1 MHVGQHKKPLKFG
14 ARIDGDSVHI
24 KSEKKVSHS
33 HRVMLLGLEEEA
45 FKQGEAGYNFII
57 TCDA

>member
-1 MHVGQHKKPLKFG
+1 MHVGRHQNPPKFS
-14 ARIDGDSVHI
+14 ARIDGDSIHI
-24 KSEKKVSHS
+24 KSEKKVLPS

-57 TCDA
+57 TGDA